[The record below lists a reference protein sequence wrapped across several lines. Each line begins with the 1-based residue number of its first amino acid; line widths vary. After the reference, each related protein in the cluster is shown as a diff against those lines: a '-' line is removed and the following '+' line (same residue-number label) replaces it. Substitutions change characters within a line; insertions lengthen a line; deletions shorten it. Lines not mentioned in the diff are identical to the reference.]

1 MSDTDSTGT
10 RTGDGE
16 DGGATTA
23 RRADVHDAVHDLLN
37 TAFEGWGDRAYFR
50 FKYTDFPS
58 YDPDEHLFLARRDGE
73 VVGARRAFV
82 KDLVIEGATSRTVH
96 VHGGAAV
103 HPDYRRQGL
112 FTDLVRESRD
122 YSREHGSPVVVTF
135 NRRGKVSTA
144 AHMERDWA
152 YRTLPL
158 YVRPLSPATLVEEHA
173 NTVLPRYGRD
183 RLATVAGL
191 VADRFF
197 PDWGVARAT
206 ELATSGTVTRPIASD
221 GHDPPGDEAVS
232 VRPYESADC
241 RAVVAL
247 FDSEL
252 RQFDLA
258 FARDRAHVEHMT
270 GYDHA
275 TSAVAVNEGEVVGF
289 ACLGVI
295 DRGEQVEARVFD
307 LVHAT
312 PAAEASLL
320 TWAEATAR
328 RRGADAISVL
338 RDDRPGPEWAGLR
351 TDLVMWDR
359 LDDESDLGDRLA
371 NDDWRI
377 TAYDVL

>member
-1 MSDTDSTGT
+1 MNETDSTDA
-10 RTGDGE
+10 RTGGGE
-16 DGGATTA
+16 DERMTTT
-23 RRADVHDAVHDLLN
+23 RRTDVHDSVHDLLN
-37 TAFEGWGDRAYFR
+37 TAFEGWGDGAYFR

-73 VVGARRAFV
+73 IVGVRRAFV
-82 KDLVIEGATSRTVH
+82 KHLVIGGATRTVH

-103 HPDYRRQGL
+103 HPDYRRRGL
-112 FTDLVRESRD
+112 FTGLVRESRA
-122 YSREHGSPVVVTF
+122 YSCERGSPVVVTF

-173 NTVLPRYGRD
+173 NAVLPRYGRD

-191 VADRFF
+191 VADRSL
-197 PDWGVARAT
+197 PGWGVARAT
-206 ELATSGTVTRPIASD
+206 ELATSGAVTRPIAVD
-221 GHDPPGDEAVS
+221 GHGNSGDEAVS

-275 TSAVAVNEGEVVGF
+275 TSAVAVDEDEVVGF

-312 PAAEASLL
+312 PAVESSLL
-320 TWAEATAR
+320 RWVEKTAR

-338 RDDRPGPEWAGLR
+338 RDDRPGPGWAGLR